1 MTVLDKLSRQLRA
14 LPRSVR
20 PYDLIEAMASYHT
33 PGVGIALI
41 ENGAITQTRYA
52 GVRELGHSAPVTE
65 TTQFQSGSISKS
77 VAAACALR
85 LVSFGMLDLDENVN
99 DRLRSWRIPPNGSWQ
114 PRVTLRQLLSHTA
127 GLTVHGFPGYP
138 ADVMVPIPPEV
149 LDGKGNSHAVRVTT
163 LPGLQFSYSGGG
175 YVVTQQLLSD
185 VTGRDFPSL
194 AAELV
199 LEPAEMSRS
208 TFAQPQSESPEGE
221 FASGHRWGPVPVT
234 GRWHTYPEMAAA
246 GLWSTPEDLARFFL
260 ALRGS
265 WVGEPAALLPRELA
279 IEMFR
284 PHASNRPYGLGVGLA
299 EPGAPARIGHDGAD
313 EGFNNV
319 ATLYLESGQGAVVM
333 TNSDGGAG
341 LIHDFILPA
350 LADACDWLGSR
361 PSHETEATRP
371 SLDLAG
377 RYASRGNF
385 AVEFRIVARG
395 NELELIIDG
404 QLPIRLLP
412 QPNGMWQSDHLHLD
426 VTFKVDGD
434 DGPMMRLHQDAMYTA
449 DIEAWRV

>member
-1 MTVLDKLSRQLRA
+1 MTALDGLSRQLRD
-14 LPRSVR
+14 LPRSER
-20 PYDLIEAMASYHT
+20 PYDLIEAMAAFHT

-41 ENGAITQTRYA
+41 ENGAISQTRYE

-77 VAAACALR
+77 VAAACVLR
-85 LVSFGMLDLDENVN
+85 LVALGMLDLDESVN
-99 DRLRSWRIPPNGSWQ
+99 DRLRSWHVPPNSTWQ

-127 GLTVHGFPGYP
+127 GLTVHGFLGYP
-138 ADVMVPIPPEV
+138 AGMIVPNPPEV
-149 LDGKGNSHAVRVTT
+149 LDGKGNSPAVRVTT

-175 YVVTQQLLSD
+175 YIVAQQLLCD

-199 LEPAEMSRS
+199 LEPAGMSRS
-208 TFAQPQSESPEGE
+208 TFVQPQPESIEGA
-221 FASGHRWGPVPVT
+221 FASGHLWGPVPVT

-265 WVGEPAALLPRELA
+265 WVGEPGALLPRELA
-279 IEMFR
+279 IDMFR
-284 PHASNRPYGLGVGLA
+284 PHASNRPYGLGVQLA
-299 EPGAPARIGHDGAD
+299 ESGAPASIGHGGAD
-313 EGFNNV
+313 EGFNNT
-319 ATLYLESGQGAVVM
+319 ATLYLESGQGAVIM

-341 LIHDFILPA
+341 LIHSFLLPA
-350 LADACDWLGSR
+350 LADACEWPRSR
-361 PSHETEATRP
+361 PGDETEATRP

-377 RYASRGNF
+377 RYATRGDF
-385 AVEFRIVARG
+385 AVEFRIETRG
-395 NELELIIDG
+395 NELELTIDG
-404 QLPIRLLP
+404 QPPVRLLP
-412 QPNGMWQSDHLHLD
+412 KPNGIWQSDHLHLD
-426 VTFKVDGD
+426 VTFKVDDD
-434 DGPMMRLHQDAMYTA
+434 DGPMMRLHQDAMYTV